1 MKKTNRPASRIQAQ
15 VLSVKESQNS
25 HLFPDHNLITHL
37 SGHHGAEGDDTPGSD
52 GGVTQQQRPQDRG
65 GDIWQIQI

>member
-1 MKKTNRPASRIQAQ
+1 MNKYKLQ

-25 HLFPDHNLITHL
+25 PLFHDHNLLYL
-37 SGHHGAEGDDTPGSD
+37 SGHHGAEGEDAPGSD